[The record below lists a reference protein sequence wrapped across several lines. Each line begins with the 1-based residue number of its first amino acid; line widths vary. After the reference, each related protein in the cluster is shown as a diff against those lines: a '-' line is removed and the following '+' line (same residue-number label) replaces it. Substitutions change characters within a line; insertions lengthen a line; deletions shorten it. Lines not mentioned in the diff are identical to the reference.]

1 MKKCI
6 GALFWLLATMANAA
20 DLPAAWQ
27 AAAAWKAGADVAP
40 LLAIEQEQI
49 ASMAT
54 PDARAAHAARL
65 VAVVTDK
72 ASSPDARQW
81 ACLQLRV
88 AGTAAEVP
96 QVAAMLMADDPS
108 LADAARQALEG
119 IPDAAAAAALRTA
132 LPAASGAMRIGI
144 IAALGRRHDAA
155 AVPLL
160 VPLASAADTTVAAA
174 ARNALGHISTAEALE
189 ALQSV
194 AEAAGIPTPPALVEP
209 LLRAAEAAHGR
220 GDAAAAGVVRQRL
233 AAAGQPPRVR
243 QATFTAELAE
253 ADAAARAGMI
263 SAWIA
268 GDDLDRRAV
277 ACGRAAELDDA
288 SLARMLA
295 TAASLS
301 PTARLAVVSA
311 AARSRSPEVTKP
323 LAQLVTD
330 PLPDVRIAALES
342 LAATAA
348 AKAVPVIVTAA
359 GSDDRVEV
367 RMAARA
373 ALATM
378 PRRFIDDSVLAAMA
392 KAATSAEELA
402 GGLAELGGSS
412 TWNRLAE
419 LAAGGDT
426 AAAVA
431 AIAALERIASPT
443 AADMQRLVE
452 VYAAVTGDDRRD
464 AVGRVLVRL
473 AKRAD
478 GKPDG
483 DAGGDA
489 ADVVLT
495 AADRAGLAEATVLPL
510 AGRMGGA
517 RALARI
523 DAALGSADPAI
534 REAAA
539 AALCLWP
546 TADVADR
553 LRTMAERG
561 LADPATRP
569 AGRRALR
576 AHVRVISL
584 PADRPASA
592 VLADLQAAM
601 RLAEQGNPDDRAYV
615 LERTAAAVRTMDSVK
630 WIAGYLDAADPAAA
644 EPQAA
649 CRALVALAHHRGLR
663 QPNVERFDVILERVA
678 AVTRDPALAD
688 RAARYKAGL

>member
-1 MKKCI
+1 MKTAI
-6 GALFWLLATMANAA
+6 GIFFWLLAATASAA
-20 DLPAAWQ
+20 DLPAKWQ
-27 AAAAWKAGADVAP
+27 AAAAWKTGADVAP

-65 VAVVTDK
+65 AAVVS
-72 ASSPDARQW
+72 AESSSPDARQW
-81 ACLQLRV
+81 ACLQLRF

-96 QVAAMLMADDPS
+96 QLAATLMDDDPS

-119 IPDAAAAAALRTA
+119 ITDAAAVAALRTA
-132 LPAASGAMRIGI
+132 LPAASGVMRIGI

-160 VPLASAADTTVAAA
+160 VPLASAADATVAAA
-174 ARNALGHISTAEALE
+174 ARNALGHIGTAEALDT
-189 ALQSV
+189 LQSL
-194 AEAAGIPTPPALVEP
+194 AEAAGIPTPQSLVEP
-209 LLRAAEAAHGR
+209 LLRAAEAARGR
-220 GDAAAAGVVRQRL
+220 GDAAAADAVRQRL
-233 AAAGQPPRVR
+233 AAADQQPRVR
-243 QATFTAELAE
+243 QAAFTAELAG

-263 SAWIA
+263 FAWIA
-268 GDDLDRRAV
+268 GDDPDRRAV
-277 ACGRAAELDDA
+277 ACGRVADVDDA
-288 SLARMLA
+288 ARARMLA
-295 TAASLS
+295 TAATLS
-301 PTARLAVVSA
+301 PAARLAVASA
-311 AARSRSPEVTKP
+311 VARSHARDVMEP
-323 LAQLVTD
+323 LARLVAD
-330 PLPDVRIAALES
+330 PLPDVRIAAIES

-348 AKAVPVIVTAA
+348 AEAVPVIVKAA

-373 ALATM
+373 ALASM
-378 PRRFIDDSVLAAMA
+378 PRRFIDDSVLAAVA
-392 KAATSAEELA
+392 QAATSAEELA
-402 GGLAELGGSS
+402 GGLVELGGSS
-412 TWNRLAE
+412 TWKRLAE
-419 LAAGGDT
+419 LAAGSDA

-452 VYAAVTGDDRRD
+452 VYAAVTGDERRD

-478 GKPDG
+478 GKRDG
-483 DAGGDA
+483 EAGDDA
-489 ADVVLT
+489 ADVVLA
-495 AADRAGLAEATVLPL
+495 AADRAGLAEAAVLPL

-517 RALARI
+517 KALARI
-523 DAALGSADPAI
+523 DAALASADPAV

-546 TADVADR
+546 TADVAER

-584 PADRPASA
+584 PSDRLAPE
-592 VLADLQAAM
+592 VLAALQAAM
-601 RLAEQGNPDDRAYV
+601 RLAEQGDPDDRGYV
-615 LERTAAAVRTMDSVK
+615 LERTAAAVRTIDAVM
-630 WIAGYLDAADPAAA
+630 WIAGYLDGGDPAAA

-649 CRALVALAHHRGLR
+649 CRALVTLAHHRGLR
-663 QPNVERFDVILERVA
+663 QPNAERFDVILDRVA

-688 RAARYKAGL
+688 QAARYKAGL